1 MRIKCRYSG
10 VDFVASGF
18 NELYIQGSHPLMNV
32 DLITL
37 LARARDWAEGK
48 LSSTERRV
56 LFIALLKSTELVE
69 FHRSALPPDSVIAK
83 NMETLIRTM
92 GWKGK
97 LGDLLPLPKY
107 AVTNDTYRLVN
118 IHQWLKRCND
128 AKSEWENK
136 DAVWERR
143 EELRIREERL
153 IKLIRTPTKKLS
165 FYQGMLGRW
174 ILEASNAPV
183 AMHDYW
189 LQLLR
194 LKEYRDIWAA
204 SRVDLEELLEHM
216 EDNLPAGSIIADVA
230 FKHVRKL
237 REINIGGVEFGLG
250 MDDDNADLDF
260 SAMRNNPFIMIEEIE
275 EHNMIAAASFAS
287 KEEPKVDEFET
298 KGLYLKAVARWRLA
312 QRLLSENERLAAK
325 QKELDFEAEVVQD
338 VFSEI
343 DPETSQEIEA
353 LLKNVGDKS

>member
-10 VDFVASGF
+10 VEFVASGF
-18 NELYIQGSHPLMNV
+18 NDLYITGSHPLMNV

-48 LSSTERRV
+48 LTNTEHRV

-69 FHRSALPPDSVIAK
+69 FHRAAIPSDAVIAK
-83 NMETLIRTM
+83 NMEALIRTM
-92 GWKGK
+92 AWKGK
-97 LGDLLPLPKY
+97 LGELLPLPKY

-118 IHQWLKRCND
+118 IHQWIRRCNE
-128 AKSEWENK
+128 AKNDWENK

-143 EELRIREERL
+143 EELRLREERL
-153 IKLIRTPTKKLS
+153 IKLIRTPTKQLS

-174 ILEASNAPV
+174 ILEASNAPK
-183 AMHDYW
+183 AMHEYW

-204 SRVDLEELLEHM
+204 SRTDIEELLEHM

-237 REINIGGVEFGLG
+237 REINVGGVEFGIG
-250 MDDDNADLDF
+250 MDDENASLDYA
-260 SAMRNNPFIMIEEIE
+260 AMRNNPFILIEEIE
-275 EHNMIAAASFAS
+275 EHNTFVAASLAS
-287 KEEPKVDEFET
+287 KEEPKLEEFES
-298 KGLYLKAVARWRLA
+298 KGLYLKAVARWRMA

-338 VFSEI
+338 AFSEI
-343 DPETSQEIEA
+343 DPEASQEIEA
-353 LLKNVGDKS
+353 LIRSTGDKS